1 MRAIWLGLT
10 LALLPVAA
18 AAQVPGL
25 VNAEMTENS
34 RITDPARA
42 MPATEGDW
50 LAFSLPVL
58 DGIRS
63 PCCWEGRWNGMG
75 EIGCSLQQTHQSY
88 GSRSDSP
95 LTQNVIVYVQTG
107 DDSLRSL
114 RVMGEQ
120 CPVDGGG
127 AAVTW
132 IGSVDETAGM
142 DWLEAMAR
150 ADDGESF
157 GSSALNAL
165 AIHQSTD
172 AGLRLYRLAKEPAE
186 SLAEEAIFWLGDARG
201 VAGFDLLKTLLAE
214 LPAGPARRH
223 INFALAQN
231 DTSGAV
237 ELLQDIAL
245 ADTDPQQRGDALFW
259 LAGEHPEQAQ
269 KILLKVISSEQRD
282 EVMEQAVFAI
292 TQLPA
297 EISTQMLLYLA
308 TDKTYTREVRRQAL
322 FWLANSDDD
331 SAVEALTALLTG

>member
-1 MRAIWLGLT
+1 
-10 LALLPVAA
+10 
-18 AAQVPGL
+18 
-25 VNAEMTENS
+25 
-34 RITDPARA
+34 
-42 MPATEGDW
+42 
-50 LAFSLPVL
+50 
-58 DGIRS
+58 
-63 PCCWEGRWNGMG
+63 
-75 EIGCSLQQTHQSY
+75 
-88 GSRSDSP
+88 
-95 LTQNVIVYVQTG
+95 VIVYVQTG

-186 SLAEEAIFWLGDARG
+186 SLAEEAIFW
-201 VAGFDLLKTLLAE
+201 
-214 LPAGPARRH
+214 
-223 INFALAQN
+223 LAQN